1 MPRVVRAGSS
11 AVEHWFYTP
20 VVAGSKPVPPT
31 QYDVRRPGSEK
42 VDLPPPECWYSG
54 SVRGRKKLSA
64 NAERRAHTRAEE
76 KLGRTRERL
85 ARLAP
90 GGEANHPLD
99 VTSASVIEPQARSMP
114 CPKCLG
120 PCSLIEHA
128 AETREGHR
136 LRIAHTIC
144 RACGSRRA
152 IYFRIAGDLLN

>member
-1 MPRVVRAGSS
+1 MATERWIYARGPSAGIL
-11 AVEHWFYTP
+11 
-20 VVAGSKPVPPT
+20 G
-31 QYDVRRPGSEK
+31 
-42 VDLPPPECWYSG
+42 C
-54 SVRGRKKLSA
+54 VRGRKKLSA
-64 NAERRAHTRAEE
+64 HAERRAHTRAEE

-90 GGEANHPLD
+90 GGEPNHPLD

-120 PCSLIEHA
+120 PCALIEHS
-128 AETREGHR
+128 AETREGKR

-144 RACGSRRA
+144 KACGGRRA